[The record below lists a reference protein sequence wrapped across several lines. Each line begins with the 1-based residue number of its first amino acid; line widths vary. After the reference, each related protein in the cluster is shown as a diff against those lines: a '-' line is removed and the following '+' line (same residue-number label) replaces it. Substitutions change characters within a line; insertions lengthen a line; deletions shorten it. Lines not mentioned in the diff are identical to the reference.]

1 MDKYI
6 FDEGNGLWYELIG
19 DYYFPC
25 LTVPTEEEQPVG
37 IWGQRHK
44 RYIKEYH
51 PALYNALLLNGRLN
65 SYLADIDQQAQERL
79 DTIIEQMARSQ
90 GITEALKAADQMTWV
105 GKMNTWRATPA
116 CWWCWT
122 RKTTPWPARSRRP
135 RFCGTAWW
143 WTTPARCALYGR
155 SRKSWRPAWARS
167 WSTAPS
173 PCPRAPNPANT
184 AAKNVKKIVLF
195 CIVFL

>member
-1 MDKYI
+1 MKNTITISVQDDFLENRAHGDTAFPCAAYYTDASTHDI
-6 FDEGNGLWYELIG
+6 RWHWHEEYELIG

-105 GKMNTWRATPA
+105 GKMNNIQASA
-116 CWWCWT
+116 ME
-122 RKTTPWPARSRRP
+122 
-135 RFCGTAWW
+135 
-143 WTTPARCALYGR
+143 
-155 SRKSWRPAWARS
+155 
-167 WSTAPS
+167 
-173 PCPRAPNPANT
+173 
-184 AAKNVKKIVLF
+184 IV
-195 CIVFL
+195 